1 MEYEEIRSLIFLAT
15 VIFLLGPIFIFLYVV
30 VYFKKRKRHLEEKIE
45 MEHFFATELLKTQM
59 EVREHTLETI
69 GADLHDNVGQLLSL
83 AALTL
88 NAIDPKKIPD
98 EDMVR
103 INDAVALTKNSI
115 EEMRLLGKLMQG
127 EQLITAGLEEAI
139 GFEMEYIRKL
149 GVYEVELAIDN
160 GLRPLLDSDRE
171 LILFRILQEAL
182 NNVIKHASAK
192 KITISLKT
200 VDDDMVLQIA
210 DDGKGFEI
218 ETREGKGMGLANI
231 RKRANI
237 IGAHILIS
245 SLIGKGTTVELN
257 VPYANGKQAS

>member
-1 MEYEEIRSLIFLAT
+1 M
-15 VIFLLGPIFIFLYVV
+15 
-30 VYFKKRKRHLEEKIE
+30 EEKVE
-45 MEHFFATELLKTQM
+45 MKHFFAAELLKTQM
-59 EVREHTLETI
+59 EVKEHTLETI

-88 NAIDPKKIPD
+88 NAIDPRNIP
-98 EDMVR
+98 EDDMLR
-103 INDAVALTKNSI
+103 INDAVTLTKNSI

-127 EQLITAGLEEAI
+127 EQLITSGLVEAI

-149 GVYEVELAIDN
+149 GVYEVELAIGE
-160 GLRPLLDSDRE
+160 GLKPLLDLDRE
-171 LILFRILQEAL
+171 LILFRIMQETL

-200 VDDDMVLQIA
+200 VDNDMILQIA
-210 DDGKGFEI
+210 DDGKGFDVEAK
-218 ETREGKGMGLANI
+218 EGKGMGLPNI

-237 IGAHILIS
+237 IGAHVLIS

-257 VPYANGKQAS
+257 VPYANGKPTN